1 MPFFTL
7 HSPRFTL
14 HSPRSTLHSPRS
26 TSLAPFS
33 KECSRD
39 GKDERQQKVL
49 VEKTEAEV
57 NCTQRTHH
65 VERLLQCV
73 PRFLHP
79 HLLICS
85 LCCRVVHQS
94 IETIEYSPVVQE
106 FEIHQFSH
114 TRQQASIEH
123 HAQTEPICPA
133 ITDRHVIGHL
143 LLESTSQIKAEQWER
158 EEKYA
163 RHKHQQRI
171 HRAETNDI

>member
-14 HSPRSTLHSPRS
+14 HSPRST
-26 TSLAPFS
+26 SLTPFS

-123 HAQTEPICPA
+123 HAQTEPICCYGYRS
-133 ITDRHVIGHL
+133 DQD
-143 LLESTSQIKAEQWER
+143 S
-158 EEKYA
+158 
-163 RHKHQQRI
+163 
-171 HRAETNDI
+171 